1 MKIELGKYTYIFDEK
16 TGVQEALRHG
26 EPWRKEDLVGD
37 NLVLAMAMKIEE
49 LQQELDNL
57 NDDLEVAIKNAI
69 ESGSAM
75 TIVNAINRVM
85 DDYVARGLLDSDTTS
100 TRPAKYFK
108 GVAANNNPI
117 YNAAGSIR
125 IEVLT

>member
-49 LQQELDNL
+49 LQQELG
-57 NDDLEVAIKNAI
+57 DLM
-69 ESGSAM
+69 SQ
-75 TIVNAINRVM
+75 
-85 DDYVARGLLDSDTTS
+85 DTTS
-100 TRPAKYFK
+100 R
-108 GVAANNNPI
+108 
-117 YNAAGSIR
+117 YNDTSKMQQEASESTFSRSQYDGSR
-125 IEVLT
+125 DDDSCDTVRSRGYYDDSGSSSDY